1 MEYIKNSELFE
12 ENIEEYKLLY
22 NSNSGENHFLNET
35 AGLIWN
41 ILPDRFLDV
50 TGYKR
55 EFVSKFHEEID
66 EQVLEKDFDECLD
79 SFLQGGLLIK
89 A

>member
-22 NSNSGENHFLNET
+22 NGNSGENHFLNET
-35 AGLIWN
+35 AALIWN

-50 TGYKR
+50 TEYKR
-55 EFVSKFHEEID
+55 EFVSKFQEEID
-66 EQVLEKDFDECLD
+66 EQILEKDFDECLN
-79 SFLQGGLLIK
+79 SFLQGGLLK
-89 A
+89 KP